1 MHIHILHALKSVIQ
15 PIMQPTTQT

>member
-1 MHIHILHALKSVIQ
+1 MLHALRREIQ